1 MYKVT
6 NGLLP
11 LEAGITWTEGA
22 LEAHKAG
29 TARGIDGRTI
39 TMLRPPV
46 EADRISCTSIR
57 LHDPFVS
64 AVMPRC

>member
-29 TARGIDGRTI
+29 IAREIDGRTI
-39 TMLRPPV
+39 TMLRPPIK
-46 EADRISCTSIR
+46 ADRISCTSIR
-57 LHDPFVS
+57 LHDPLVS